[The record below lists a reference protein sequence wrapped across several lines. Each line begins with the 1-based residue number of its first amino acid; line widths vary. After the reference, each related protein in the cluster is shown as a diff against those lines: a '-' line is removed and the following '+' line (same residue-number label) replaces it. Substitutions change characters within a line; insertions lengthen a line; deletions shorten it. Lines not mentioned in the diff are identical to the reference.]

1 MKEYKRSCR
10 LAHPS
15 QDCSEMKYSVIL
27 LALVSVALG
36 PQGIQSQSTLPRLGG
51 VNTAG
56 YDFTVYTNGS
66 FLNQAEAPPTW
77 EYAHFSAEGANF
89 YRLPFAWQE
98 MTPTLGGPI
107 NTTFLAQ
114 YQETVTAALNSSSNA
129 HAIVD
134 LHNYARWNGGIIAQ
148 GGPTNEEYASI
159 WSQLSKVFGSND
171 RLLFGIMN
179 EPHDLDIPTWA
190 ESVQYVVNAIRAAGA
205 TNYLLLPGSNYTSAQ
220 TFPTGA
226 GPYLL
231 NVTDPLGGTERLI
244 FDVHKYLDYDNSGTH
259 AECVTNNTEVLETLV
274 SWLQANGNRQA
285 VLSETGGGNTASCET
300 YLYEELAYVKS
311 AYPSLVGFSVW
322 AAGAFPTTYILSVT
336 PNANGTDQ
344 PLWIDAVRP
353 NLPAP

>member
-1 MKEYKRSCR
+1 MVSSKAVLVVLSTA
-10 LAHPS
+10 LAS
-15 QDCSEMKYSVIL
+15 SGVGAQLI
-27 LALVSVALG
+27 
-36 PQGIQSQSTLPRLGG
+36 RLGG

-66 FLNQAEAPPTW
+66 FTNNAAIPPAW
-77 EYAHFSAEGANF
+77 EYAHFSGEGANL
-89 YRLPFAWQE
+89 YRVPFAWQE
-98 MTPTLGGPI
+98 MTPELGGPI
-107 NTTFLAQ
+107 NTTFLEQ
-114 YQETVTAALNSSSNA
+114 YYNVTVAAALASSPTA
-129 HAIVD
+129 HVIVD
-134 LHNYARWNGGIIAQ
+134 LHNYARWNGEIISQ
-148 GGPTNEEYASI
+148 GGPTNEQYGSI
-159 WSQLSKVFGSND
+159 WYQLGQVYGNND
-171 RLLFGIMN
+171 RLLFGVMN

-190 ESVQYVVNAIRAAGA
+190 ESVQYVVNSIRASGA

-231 NVTDPLGGTERLI
+231 NVKDPLFGTPERLI

-274 SWLQANGNRQA
+274 SWLQEYGRQA

-300 YLYEELAYVKS
+300 YLGEELAYVKS

-322 AAGAFPTTYILSVT
+322 AAGAFATDYILSMT
-336 PNANGTDQ
+336 PYANGTDQ

-353 NLPAP
+353 NLP

>member
-1 MKEYKRSCR
+1 MYTT
-10 LAHPS
+10 A
-15 QDCSEMKYSVIL
+15 L
-27 LALVSVALG
+27 LAVLSTAFAS
-36 PQGIQSQSTLPRLGG
+36 QGANGQIPRLGG

-66 FLNQAEAPPTW
+66 FTDSAAPPPTW
-77 EYAHFSAEGANF
+77 QYAHFSAEGANL
-89 YRLPFAWQE
+89 YRVPFAWQE

-107 NTTFLAQ
+107 NTSFFEQ
-114 YQETVTAALNSSSNA
+114 YDSTVQAALASSPYA
-129 HAIVD
+129 YAIVD

-148 GGPTNEEYASI
+148 GGPTNEQYASI
-159 WSQLSKVFGSND
+159 WSQIAALYGQND
-171 RLLFGIMN
+171 RLLFGVMN

-231 NVTDPLGGTERLI
+231 DVTDPLGGTERLI

-259 AECVTNNTEVLETLV
+259 AECVTNNTVVLETLV
-274 SWLQANGNRQA
+274 SWLRENGNRQA
-285 VLSETGGGNTASCET
+285 ILSETGGGNTASCEL
-300 YLYEELAYVKS
+300 YLGQELAYVKS
-311 AYPSLVGFSVW
+311 AYPNLVGFSVW
-322 AAGAFPTTYILSVT
+322 AAGSFATDYILSET
-336 PNANGTDQ
+336 PYPNGTDQ

-353 NLPAP
+353 NLP

>member
-1 MKEYKRSCR
+1 MKHI
-10 LAHPS
+10 AT
-15 QDCSEMKYSVIL
+15 I
-27 LALVSVALG
+27 LALLSIAIAPKG
-36 PQGIQSQSTLPRLGG
+36 AFSQLPRLGG

-66 FLNQAEAPPTW
+66 FTNSAAMPPAW
-77 EYAHFSAEGANF
+77 QYAHFSAEGANL
-89 YRLPFAWQE
+89 YRVPFAWQE
-98 MTPTLGGPI
+98 MTPVLGGPI
-107 NTTFLAQ
+107 NMTFFNEE
-114 YQETVTAALNSSSNA
+114 YDVTVQAALASSPNA

-148 GGPTNEEYASI
+148 GGPTNEQYASI
-159 WSQLSKVFGSND
+159 WTQLAALYGNND
-171 RLLFGIMN
+171 RLLLGIMN

-190 ESVQYVVNAIRAAGA
+190 ESVQYVVNAIRSTGA

-231 NVTDPLGGTERLI
+231 DVTDPLFGNTERLI

-259 AECVTNNTEVLETLV
+259 AECVTNNTVVLETLV
-274 SWLQANGNRQA
+274 SWMQANGNRQA
-285 VLSETGGGNTASCET
+285 VLSETGGGDTASCEE
-300 YLYEELAYVKS
+300 YLGQELAYVKS

-322 AAGAFPTTYILSVT
+322 AAGSFATDYILSMT
-336 PNANGTDQ
+336 PYPNGTDQ

-353 NLPAP
+353 NLP

>member
-1 MKEYKRSCR
+1 
-10 LAHPS
+10 
-15 QDCSEMKYSVIL
+15 MKYTGTTFAL
-27 LALVSVALG
+27 LGAATAVKAQL
-36 PQGIQSQSTLPRLGG
+36 IRLGG

-66 FLNQAEAPPTW
+66 FTNNAETPPAW
-77 EYAHFSAEGANF
+77 EYAHFSNEGANL
-89 YRLPFAWQE
+89 YRIPFAWQE

-107 NTTFLAQ
+107 NLTFFYENYDTTVQ
-114 YQETVTAALNSSSNA
+114 AALASSPNA

-134 LHNYARWNGGIIAQ
+134 LHNYARWNGEIIAQ
-148 GGPTNEEYASI
+148 GGPTNEQYASI
-159 WSQLSKVFGSND
+159 WSQIAALYGNND

-190 ESVQYVVNAIRAAGA
+190 ESVQYAVNAIRAAGA

-231 NVTDPLGGTERLI
+231 NVTDPLGGTEKLI

-259 AECVTNNTEVLETLV
+259 AECVTNNTVVLETLV
-274 SWLQANGNRQA
+274 SWLRENGDRQA
-285 VLSETGGGNTASCET
+285 ILSETGGGNTASCEL
-300 YLYEELAYVKS
+300 YLGEELAYVKS

-322 AAGAFPTTYILSVT
+322 AAGAFATDYILSVT

-353 NLPAP
+353 NLPVP